1 MKFREV
7 EHLFRLAAIFAV
19 GVLVFAIARAE
30 LVPEDFGRFGHYRAN
45 AVDEARLRPVVHAGQ
60 KACAE
65 CHGDVIETRAVAR
78 HKALSCETC
87 HGPLAKHAAGEDDA
101 KVKIPE
107 VTALCIRCHA
117 EKTGKPTRYPRVDVK
132 EHAGDEKCV
141 PCHKPHNPKPE

>member
-30 LVPEDFGRFGHYRAN
+30 LVPEDFGRFGHYRAS

-132 EHAGDEKCV
+132 DHAGDEKCV